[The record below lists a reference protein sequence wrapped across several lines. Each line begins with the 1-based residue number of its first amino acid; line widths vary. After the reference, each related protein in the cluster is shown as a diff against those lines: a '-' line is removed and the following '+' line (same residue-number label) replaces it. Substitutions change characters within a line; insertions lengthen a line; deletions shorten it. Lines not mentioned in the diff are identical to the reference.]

1 MSSLPCYHYH
11 PAEVEQLYQSFF
23 NCLFCFRPLTAGSAF
38 SSYRFR
44 GHLCVCFRYGL
55 VIRHYPMI
63 TLSVGF
69 NILLSLHIATLA
81 TGLRLLSWWVY
92 LPLNILAFSGHTV
105 NNNNIYL
112 CWVEKL
118 FYGIIN
124 FTDIVL
130 IK

>member
-44 GHLCVCFRYGL
+44 GHLYVCFRYGL

-92 LPLNILAFSGHTV
+92 LPLNILAFSGHTIDYENV
-105 NNNNIYL
+105 IRVAETGMALLHRYL
-112 CWVEKL
+112 
-118 FYGIIN
+118 
-124 FTDIVL
+124 
-130 IK
+130 